1 MRRPAALLGLLALL
15 FSGYVTACGFGEAGL
30 QPGETGHA
38 QATTCVDAVET
49 LRVETIETVGDE
61 MMTGTIIIER
71 ASADCAGL
79 VKTAKEPTTTVVQ
92 TAVSEQE

>member
-15 FSGYVTACGFGEAGL
+15 FSGYVTACGVGDAEL
-30 QPGETGHA
+30 QPGETGRA
-38 QATTCVDAVET
+38 QATTCVDPDET
-49 LRVETIETVGDE
+49 LRVQTVETVGDE

-71 ASADCAGL
+71 GSRHCAGL
-79 VKTAKEPTTTVVQ
+79 VKTAKEPTTTFVQ